1 VNFEKLQNLS
11 LKKFTYKK
19 SEIFPKNFS
28 IFEVDFQK
36 FQIMTKTSLKKF
48 MYLSIAAAIA
58 TILLKF
64 YAFWLT
70 GSMGFFSDALESFV
84 NLAGAVVALIMLIVS
99 AKPADKG
106 HEFGHSKAEYFSSAI
121 EGTLILL
128 AALSIIWS
136 AIPRLFH
143 PKPLENINIGLLF
156 SVGAS
161 LINLV
166 VAVVLI
172 KNGKKS
178 NSIVL
183 EADGKHLMTDVWT
196 SAGVIA
202 AILIVKITGIY
213 ILDPIIAMLV
223 AINIIYTGYRLISR
237 SANGLMDASIS
248 EDALK
253 KISAYLDSFKDE
265 KIEYHS
271 LMTRQAGQRMFI
283 SVHLL
288 VPGNWTVQKGHDYAD
303 KIEQFIESMFD
314 VPVTVST
321 HIEPIED
328 PASMND
334 IGIYRKK

>member
-1 VNFEKLQNLS
+1 
-11 LKKFTYKK
+11 
-19 SEIFPKNFS
+19 
-28 IFEVDFQK
+28 
-36 FQIMTKTSLKKF
+36 MTQTSLKKF

-99 AKPADKG
+99 AKPADKE
-106 HEFGHSKAEYFSSAI
+106 HEFGHGKAEYFSSAI

-136 AIPRLFH
+136 AFPRLLH
-143 PKPLENINIGLLF
+143 PKPLDNLNVGLLF

-166 VAVVLI
+166 VAIVLI
-172 KNGKKS
+172 KNGKKR

-196 SAGVIA
+196 SAGVIV
-202 AILIVKITGIY
+202 AILIVKITGIN
-213 ILDPIIAMLV
+213 ILDPIIAILV
-223 AINIIYTGYRLISR
+223 AINIIYTGYQLISR

-253 KISAYLDSFKDE
+253 KISAYLDSFKE
-265 KIEYHS
+265 ENIEYHS

-303 KIEQFIESMFD
+303 KIEQFIENMFD

-328 PASMND
+328 PTSMND

>member
-1 VNFEKLQNLS
+1 
-11 LKKFTYKK
+11 
-19 SEIFPKNFS
+19 
-28 IFEVDFQK
+28 
-36 FQIMTKTSLKKF
+36 MTQTSLKKF

-99 AKPADKG
+99 AKPADKE
-106 HEFGHSKAEYFSSAI
+106 HEFGHGKAEYFSSAI

-136 AIPRLFH
+136 AFPRLLH
-143 PKPLENINIGLLF
+143 PKPLDNLNVGLLF

-166 VAVVLI
+166 VAIVLI
-172 KNGKKS
+172 KNGKKR

-196 SAGVIA
+196 SAGVIV
-202 AILIVKITGIY
+202 AILIVKITGIN
-213 ILDPIIAMLV
+213 ILDPIIAILV
-223 AINIIYTGYRLISR
+223 AINIIYTGYQLISR
-237 SANGLMDASIS
+237 SANGLMDVSIS

-253 KISAYLDSFKDE
+253 RISAYLDSFKE
-265 KIEYHS
+265 ENIEYHS

-303 KIEQFIESMFD
+303 KIEQFIENMFD

-328 PASMND
+328 PTSMND